1 MKKKRPGARGAVR
14 RTSTRRPNA
23 KTARPKGPPPQSKK
37 NKKEAGA
44 LALLLTIGTRLVAS
58 TFTGLAIGY
67 YTDRWLGTSPLFTLL
82 LLVLGIAAG
91 FYNMYRM
98 AKRYGGSG

>member
-1 MKKKRPGARGAVR
+1 
-14 RTSTRRPNA
+14 
-23 KTARPKGPPPQSKK
+23 
-37 NKKEAGA
+37 
-44 LALLLTIGTRLVAS
+44 VAS